1 MLPYIL
7 LHSHD
12 SGLYY
17 MTKNFDKK
25 KICTV
30 IRTEAKQFLYIHN
43 FIIVIMM
50 YIVQK
55 HLKSIVQPLHRG
67 LF

>member
-1 MLPYIL
+1 M
-7 LHSHD
+7 
-12 SGLYY
+12 
-17 MTKNFDKK
+17 
-25 KICTV
+25 
-30 IRTEAKQFLYIHN
+30 RTEAKQFLYIHN

-67 LF
+67 LFLIERKNKILEMTLDVYQPAGQVVKGTQWR

>member
-1 MLPYIL
+1 M
-7 LHSHD
+7 
-12 SGLYY
+12 
-17 MTKNFDKK
+17 
-25 KICTV
+25 
-30 IRTEAKQFLYIHN
+30 RTEAKQFLYIHN

>member
-17 MTKNFDKK
+17 MTKMLIK

-30 IRTEAKQFLYIHN
+30 MRTEAKQCLYIHN

-55 HLKSIVQPLHRG
+55 HLKPIVQPLHRG